1 MLFCYH
7 WTRYFCVK
15 WIFFL
20 KNRLFHFEHTVHTYA
35 YILHVYLLVCCMSE
49 TLVFQKFSPSKRDC
63 WCQECFKMFEKNP
76 KYSWKCWNE
85 TKKKE
90 ELTLDIFEQIGLHA
104 FLVDLGRFIECLEI
118 HSSLLSLWWCFVY
131 ECEFE
136 TKRQTTYLV

>member
-15 WIFFL
+15 WIFLL
-20 KNRLFHFEHTVHTYA
+20 KIDFFILNTL
-35 YILHVYLLVCCMSE
+35 YIHITCILISMLHEWNACLPEIFPIKKGLLMS
-49 TLVFQKFSPSKRDC
+49 TMFQNVWK
-63 WCQECFKMFEKNP
+63 KNP
-76 KYSWKCWNE
+76 NTLENFEMKQ
-85 TKKKE
+85 KKKE

-118 HSSLLSLWWCFVY
+118 HSSLLFLWWCFVY